1 MHKGKTGILLIILGN
16 ILYLAYTLFCGNEVT
31 LFSEFSSGL
40 LLGLSIGINLTGII
54 LLVLYISK
62 NEKNK
67 WLYRKERWQKMYK
80 TVVIDYSPKADNMAQ
95 KVEEKA
101 NEMLENGYELVTMS
115 ITATPK
121 PILVFKK

>member
-31 LFSEFSSGL
+31 PFCEFSSGL

-67 WLYRKERWQKMYK
+67 
-80 TVVIDYSPKADNMAQ
+80 
-95 KVEEKA
+95 
-101 NEMLENGYELVTMS
+101 
-115 ITATPK
+115 
-121 PILVFKK
+121 